1 MAGRQG
7 AAQVFTVFYVA
18 DRFAWTRA
26 ICVGF
31 WLQASGFTQG
41 LASSCAPDRPGAGH
55 LSASAQVA
63 TRRAVSAPRSDNG
76 VARSHATIW
85 TARCRHQ
92 TRQRSVT
99 LAG

>member
-41 LASSCAPDRPGAGH
+41 LASAAH
-55 LSASAQVA
+55 LTGPEPA
-63 TRRAVSAPRSDNG
+63 T
-76 VARSHATIW
+76 
-85 TARCRHQ
+85 
-92 TRQRSVT
+92 
-99 LAG
+99 